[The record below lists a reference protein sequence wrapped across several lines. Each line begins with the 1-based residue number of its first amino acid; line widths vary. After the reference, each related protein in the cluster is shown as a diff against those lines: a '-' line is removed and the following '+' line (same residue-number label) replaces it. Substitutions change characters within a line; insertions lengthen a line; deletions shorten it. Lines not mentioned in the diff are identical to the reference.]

1 MKVKFAQSC
10 PTLCHL
16 VGYTIHGIL
25 QARILER
32 VDFLRDLPNPGIKL
46 RSPTLQVDSLPT
58 EPPGKPNNTR
68 VGSLS
73 FLWGNLP
80 DTGIEPGSPASQA
93 DSLPVELSGKPFKER
108 LMPVLKLC
116 QKTNKWM
123 KRKEYAKI
131 HFMRLTLPWYQSQ
144 IRILKKKKI
153 TGQYLHEFR
162 PKKIQQY

>member
-1 MKVKFAQSC
+1 M
-10 PTLCHL
+10 
-16 VGYTIHGIL
+16 
-25 QARILER
+25 
-32 VDFLRDLPNPGIKL
+32 
-46 RSPTLQVDSLPT
+46 LQVDSLPT

-116 QKTNKWM
+116 QKTNK
-123 KRKEYAKI
+123 
-131 HFMRLTLPWYQSQ
+131 
-144 IRILKKKKI
+144 
-153 TGQYLHEFR
+153 
-162 PKKIQQY
+162 